1 MNSYNLVSFF
11 VFNEI
16 SEICEILKTITIVRY
31 IPTYYLSSI
40 FYDVKIT
47 VFELSLYKES
57 QVVLDIVFII
67 CS

>member
-1 MNSYNLVSFF
+1 MHIIYSVLFGFY
-11 VFNEI
+11 EI
-16 SEICEILKTITIVRY
+16 SEICEILKTITIVRF
-31 IPTYYLSSI
+31 IPTCYLSLI
-40 FYDVKIT
+40 FYNVKIT